1 MTVGIAAVCE
11 SEQNQPRIILA
22 ADRLVTTG
30 MAARIEYEHTNSK
43 METVFVE
50 DEITVMGVAAGSLSL
65 ADDMFYKIGGYID
78 NNSISSVREIVEYGV
93 DSYHDMLK
101 ETIERQVLKPNG
113 FTRES
118 FNNRQQQLNPQIA
131 QGIYQDM
138 LEIQNK
144 VESSLNILIA
154 GVDDSG
160 AHIYS
165 IQGGDMARFDSIGYH
180 CVGMGAEPA
189 NSAFI
194 RTRYNDECSVD
205 DALLAVV
212 DAKIQSERA
221 QGVGRE
227 MDISV
232 LSRGNIDQ
240 CEDIGELRDIHEDVS
255 DAEQEARGSVLDE
268 KDYNFDS

>member
-118 FNNRQQQLNPQIA
+118 FNNGQQQLNPQIA
-131 QGIYQDM
+131 QGIYQDI
-138 LEIQNK
+138 LEIQNE
-144 VESSLNILIA
+144 VEILLNILIA
-154 GVDDSG
+154 G
-160 AHIYS
+160 
-165 IQGGDMARFDSIGYH
+165 
-180 CVGMGAEPA
+180 
-189 NSAFI
+189 
-194 RTRYNDECSVD
+194 
-205 DALLAVV
+205 
-212 DAKIQSERA
+212 IQSERA

-240 CEDIGELRDIHEDVS
+240 CEDIDELRDIHEDVS